1 MRALIFL
8 AVGASLVGCLDSKTE
23 KPAPTPEPT
32 AERPRRAPE
41 KPTPKPEVA
50 AKVDLSLAN
59 GFEMRR
65 PIVDGRLTLIPIIA
79 TQPTSSERFITLHD
93 GMAKG
98 LVAVREMG
106 GIDEWQ
112 VDTVRVT
119 NRSRETLVILE
130 GELIE
135 DAMQD
140 RVTAE
145 AVTILAGKTQT
156 IQVRCV
162 EEDRDHGGTRFNP
175 GNAIA
180 EIRNASRTDTLAKT
194 SRSDRVAARRPAT
207 MLSARSPAIDHS
219 SQPDL
224 P

>member
-23 KPAPTPEPT
+23 KPAPTPEPP
-32 AERPRRAPE
+32 AREQPRRALDE
-41 KPTPKPEVA
+41 KPAPKAEV
-50 AKVDLSLAN
+50 AKVDLSLAQ

-79 TQPTSSERFITLHD
+79 TQPTSSEKFITLHD

-119 NRSRETLVILE
+119 NRSTKSASSTRQVEQIFT
-130 GELIE
+130 
-135 DAMQD
+135 
-140 RVTAE
+140 RVRAI
-145 AVTILAGKTQT
+145 VGKSY
-156 IQVRCV
+156 
-162 EEDRDHGGTRFNP
+162 
-175 GNAIA
+175 A
-180 EIRNASRTDTLAKT
+180 L
-194 SRSDRVAARRPAT
+194 
-207 MLSARSPAIDHS
+207 
-219 SQPDL
+219 
-224 P
+224 